1 MFHYLFFLKWKRSV
15 LVFCAI
21 CITDIVFGQTPN
33 LVKGYVRDEEGRPLT
48 GASIV
53 VSNMRSG
60 FTSGTASDST
70 GYFEFRHLPV
80 GDSYSFS
87 ISNTGY
93 TEEKLSGYKIKED
106 SNISLLI
113 KLKEQIRGLDEV
125 IVIGYGTQRRKDVNA
140 AIVSVRPEQL
150 DKTSQPSIDNMLQG
164 QASGVTVTNANE
176 PGGGVSVLIRGAT
189 SAAAGNGPLVVID
202 GFPVIYDAVEPGSGN
217 KYYNGGRGA
226 LNDINPNDVA
236 SIQVLKDAAATSIY
250 GARGSNGVILITTK
264 RAKIGSVVEASLNTS
279 VQAIARRPRLLTA
292 KEFLIEQNR
301 YMYELYLQQ
310 NNLAPYGGV
319 NPSLVPPFVP
329 LNSDELIAA
338 TGDGTDWYDLITQK
352 GTVNQYNISVA
363 QGTEA
368 AKMYFSL
375 NYFKQDGVVKNTGL
389 ERVTARFNFDQR
401 IKKWWD
407 YGTSISAAST
417 QSRNSQ
423 LGDGRDAD
431 AGMIESAL
439 NYSPLIAPERDSIS
453 GKWIEDPKQP
463 LLAHP
468 LSYLDITDKTKAYRF
483 LGNIFTN
490 FYFTSNRD
498 IWLKLSYGADI
509 RSSVRN
515 SYYPTTSRYGSQ
527 VNGEA
532 NINRAER
539 TDYVSDITFN
549 INKKL
554 GELHKLDGVAG
565 YSYQNYNGQGSGAR
579 AQDFT
584 TDILSYDAIQAGSQQ
599 PVVSSYRDRH
609 ILVSYFS
616 RLQYAFNEKYIVMAS
631 GRVDGSDRFGAN
643 NRYAFFPS
651 IALAWRVSDE
661 SFLKNITAISDLK
674 LRTSLGQVGN
684 ENIPNDAASEYYV
697 FGGRNYYF
705 NGNLYQGVNLS
716 KLGNPDLKWETTT
729 EFNAGF
735 DFGLFKNRIT
745 GNFDFYVK
753 NIKDLLSYRA
763 LPQSSVVSSIP
774 WNIGST
780 RGHGFEF
787 TLNTLNII
795 NPLRWNTILT
805 FTAYRDRW
813 KERDPKVMLQPY
825 QGINDPMTAVYAL
838 IPYGI
843 KQFGESTPSMP
854 ALLPGQQ
861 KFKDVNGLDESGK
874 LTDEPDGIINQA
886 DVVYM
891 GTRAPKFTAGLN
903 NIIEFEN
910 FEVMA
915 FLYASVGGLKWPTT
929 YIEHGVLG
937 SYGTQRFR
945 DNFNF
950 LKEVKD
956 RWTSDNPS
964 TTMPSGE
971 VNSYSSY
978 GSPYWQD
985 ASYLRLKT
993 VSLGYN
999 FPKGLLQRWGMQ
1011 NLKVVI
1017 GAQNLFTITEY
1028 TGLDPEVE
1036 NSRAAY
1042 PSQKTF
1048 YVGVNFRF

>member
-1 MFHYLFFLKWKRSV
+1 MFRYLFFLKWKPFF
-15 LVFCAI
+15 LAFCAI
-21 CITDIVFGQTPN
+21 CITNLVFSQVTN
-33 LVKGYVRDEEGRPLT
+33 LVKGYVRDEEGAPLV

-53 VSNMRSG
+53 VTNTASG
-60 FTSGTASDST
+60 FTSGTVSDST
-70 GYFEFRHLPV
+70 GYFEFSHLPV
-80 GDSYSFS
+80 GDAYSFS

-93 TEEKLSGYKIKED
+93 KEEVLSGYKIKEN

-113 KLKEQIRGLDEV
+113 KLKSQVTNIEEV

-226 LNDINPNDVA
+226 LNDINPNDVE

-264 RAKIGSVVEASLNTS
+264 RAKVGSVVEGSINTS
-279 VQAIARRPRLLTA
+279 FQTIARRPELLTA

-301 YMYELYLQQ
+301 YMYDLYLQQ
-310 NNLAPYGGV
+310 NKLAPYGGV

-329 LNSDELIAA
+329 PNSDELIAA
-338 TGDGTDWYDLITQK
+338 TGDGTDWYDLITQQ
-352 GTVNQYNISVA
+352 GRIDQYNISVA

-375 NYFKQDGVVKNTGL
+375 NYFKQNGVIKNTGL
-389 ERVTARFNFDQR
+389 ERVTARFNFDQK

-417 QSRNSQ
+417 QSKNSQ

-439 NYSPLIAPERDSIS
+439 NYSPLIAAQRDSVS

-468 LSYLDITDKTKAYRF
+468 LSYLDIDDNTKAYRF

-490 FYFTSNRD
+490 FYLTANRD
-498 IWLKLSYGADI
+498 IWLKFSYGADI
-509 RSSVRN
+509 RSSVRK
-515 SYYPTTSRYGSQ
+515 SYYPKTSRYGSQ

-539 TDYVSDITFN
+539 TDFVSDVTLN
-549 INKKL
+549 INKTL
-554 GELHKLDGVAG
+554 GELHKLDGVLG
-565 YSYQNYNGQGSGAR
+565 YSYQNYNGQGSGAK

-584 TDILSYDAIQAGSQQ
+584 TDILSYDDMDAGSQR

-616 RLQYAFNEKYIVMAS
+616 RWQYAFNGKYIVMAS
-631 GRVDGSDRFGAN
+631 GRMDGSDRFGAN

-651 IALAWRVSDE
+651 VALAWRVSDE
-661 SFLKNITAISDLK
+661 SFLKSVKSISDLK

-684 ENIPNDAASEYYV
+684 ENIPNDAASEYYI

-705 NGNLYQGVNLS
+705 NGNLNQGVNLS
-716 KLGNPDLKWETTT
+716 KLGNADLKWETTT
-729 EFNAGF
+729 EFNAGI
-735 DFGLFKNRIT
+735 DFGFLKNRIT
-745 GNFDFYVK
+745 GNFDFYLK
-753 NIKDLLSYRA
+753 NIKDLLSYRT

-787 TLNTLNII
+787 TLNTLNVI

-825 QGINDPMTAVYAL
+825 QGLNDPMTAVYAL

-843 KQFGESTPSMP
+843 KQFGESTPDMP

-861 KFKDVNGLDESGK
+861 KFKDVNGLDENGR
-874 LTDEPDGIINQA
+874 LTGQPDGIINQA
-886 DVVYM
+886 DVLYM

-903 NIIEFEN
+903 NIIEFKN

-915 FLYASVGGLKWPTT
+915 FLYASVGALKWPTT
-929 YIEHGVLG
+929 FIEHGVLG

-950 LKEVKD
+950 LEDVKD
-956 RWTSDNPS
+956 RWTSTNPS

-971 VNSYSSY
+971 VNSYTSY

-993 VSLGYN
+993 VSLGYS

-1011 NLKVVI
+1011 NLKLVV
-1017 GAQNLFTITEY
+1017 GAQNLFTITKY
-1028 TGLDPEVE
+1028 TGLDPEGE

-1042 PSQKTF
+1042 PAQKTF
-1048 YVGVNFRF
+1048 YAGINFKF